1 MKSGDEIADDN
12 IANRLSNLPED
23 VLLEILSHLSL
34 KECAA
39 SSILS
44 KTWTTLWTELPSI
57 DLDDKSIE
65 GYEFRHIIWKVLKTR
80 SEAHPVHRLR
90 LSWIQKDIPTWDVV
104 GWVSC
109 LVGKEIKEL
118 DVCVETTFQK
128 R

>member
-1 MKSGDEIADDN
+1 MKSGDEIADED
-12 IANRLSNLPED
+12 IADRLSNLPEK

-34 KECAA
+34 KKSAV

-44 KTWTTLWTELPSI
+44 KTWTTLWTELPSL